1 MSSISMTGREAA
13 ATPPAIPAW
22 RRTFRRALA
31 FLGRHG
37 LLLAVVIPMLLP
49 FYWMVATSLKTA
61 PEVQRNPPILWP
73 AVPQWLNYQEALTFP
88 GFPFLLFL
96 RNSVFYAGAVTI
108 GSVISCAAVAYGFA
122 RLRFPGRN
130 ALFTVTL
137 ATMMIPGIITFV
149 PTYVLFKYMGLLGT
163 YAPLVAP
170 AFLGSAFFIFMLRQF
185 YMGLPWELS
194 DAAKVDGA
202 NEFEIFWT
210 IMLPLVRSPLM
221 VVGVFTFLWTWNDFF
236 GPLIYLSDSTLWPLS
251 LGLSMFKSRYVT
263 RWELIMA
270 ASTIA
275 TLPMVILFFMTQR
288 YFLQGIT
295 LTGIKG

>member
-1 MSSISMTGREAA
+1 MRRGEAA
-13 ATPPAIPAW
+13 APPPATPVW
-22 RRTFRRALA
+22 RRGLRKVLA

-37 LLLAVVIPMLLP
+37 LLLAVVIPMLMP

-73 AVPQWLNYQEALTFP
+73 SIPQWANYYEALTFP

-130 ALFTVTL
+130 ALFMVTL

-202 NEFEIFWT
+202 SELAIFWT

-236 GPLIYLSDSTLWPLS
+236 GPLIYLSDSSLWPLS

>member
-1 MSSISMTGREAA
+1 MSSISVRRDEAA
-13 ATPPAIPAW
+13 ATPPATPAW
-22 RRTFRRALA
+22 RRGLRKVLA

-37 LLLAVVIPMLLP
+37 LLLAVVIPMLMP

-73 AVPQWLNYQEALTFP
+73 SIPQWVNYQEALTFP

-96 RNSVFYAGAVTI
+96 RNSVFYAGAVTV

-130 ALFTVTL
+130 ALFMVTL

-149 PTYVLFKYMGLLGT
+149 PTYVLFKYIGLLGT

-202 NEFEIFWT
+202 SEFAIFWT